1 MVNMARNGVP
11 SDIFENKCRLCGA
24 TTIRKKTHFSDAG
37 KSLGLKRIIFKLC
50 GIAAPKHKY

>member
-24 TTIRKKTHFSDAG
+24 TTIRKKHFLVT
-37 KSLGLKRIIFKLC
+37 LGNLS
-50 GIAAPKHKY
+50 G